1 MFIGQRYELICT
13 GVEAGLLGYHRIVS
27 PSSGFIEDHTDRSIL
42 VRMEIYCLLA
52 LIIIRYILGENRGN
66 VLGSQ
71 LPIRRDDRLPF
82 AIHQLSFSIYE
93 KTIFHEVVGPGRITV
108 KVLGTEPENCYSR
121 RHSRLGGSILFKRN
135 FFLPQ
140 SFTLGF

>member
-1 MFIGQRYELICT
+1 
-13 GVEAGLLGYHRIVS
+13 
-27 PSSGFIEDHTDRSIL
+27 
-42 VRMEIYCLLA
+42 MEIYCLLA

-93 KTIFHEVVGPGRITV
+93 KTISHEVVGPGRITV

-121 RHSRLGGSILFKRN
+121 RHSRLGGSGDPKKEYTDESNSHEAATHLA
-135 FFLPQ
+135 
-140 SFTLGF
+140 S